1 MSDRKL
7 SKKEERIINASAHAT
22 IVVLIAAGVGV
33 FIGVLWLIGTI
44 FGSPGCVGNDCLN
57 DGADYQIRGAHDR

>member
-22 IVVLIAAGVGV
+22 IVVLIAAVVGIV
-33 FIGVLWLIGTI
+33 IGFLWLIGTTL
-44 FGSPGCVGNDCLN
+44 GDSGCVGNDCLN
-57 DGADYQIRGAHDR
+57 DGTDYQIRGAHDR